1 MKNDRSSMPKT
12 SAPLARSLRA
22 SACDVLARFVLVLL
36 LLPLHAAFAQDPKVP
51 NRVLD
56 LHGTNSYVELP
67 PDIFNALAEATV
79 EGWVKWDA
87 LGNWARFFDFGQPY
101 RTMAVSQDAR
111 TAGLEF
117 EIWPR
122 RPDGSPA
129 SNAERVAGHN
139 VLQPG
144 RWHHVAAVSGP
155 QGMHLYLD
163 GLRIA
168 TNAFADS
175 FAALGS
181 GGRNLLGWNVWTSND
196 PTVTGLRGQMDEVR
210 VWNHAR
216 TTEQIRAGMF
226 LRLTGKEP
234 GLEGLWNFDD
244 GTANDATPHA
254 RHGKL
259 VGQAT
264 TTAVELPAPETFP
277 VPMIIDGQIVARA
290 AGELPPSVVQLRSG
304 GQLLQSLI
312 PGPRGRFT
320 LIVYPTNDTAELVA
334 IIPAGVSA
342 PQRLVLQ
349 PGTRQSVGL
358 DLGSPTAARAT
369 TNAFVTALADAM
381 RQAPDAL
388 LDLGFLDLMRLGPEL
403 EPLNPILVNAM
414 ESQSVEIRIRAATLL
429 GASGRSSV
437 PVVESLSRAADSENP
452 VVRAIALLSLKGL
465 PVPQPLVAIYEKRS
479 LSIAHLFAGLL
490 LAFTGTHLLL
500 YLLLP
505 RQPTNL
511 YFALF
516 GLAAAAQTYVN
527 GSGSANYL
535 LATSTAMAAGLL
547 GLRLLYALFYPRA
560 LRVFWVFLGLVLL
573 WPLALVFFV
582 GEMPQPTTLGTVV
595 QVFGAQVAGQPGN
608 LGILSGAASLVTFA
622 MFVETV
628 RVVLVSIFRGKD
640 GAWLIGLGYLTL
652 VLCWLARLVSVGL
665 LFLGVL
671 PARHFSLL
679 FNSIPNA
686 GVVVFVACT
695 SVHLARNYARVYRE
709 LRVALDGIRQKHEQ
723 LAQAQWQAEQA
734 RQTADAANQAKSQF
748 LANMSHELRTPL
760 NAIIG
765 YSEMLQESAQE
776 DGHTGYVP
784 DLEKIGAAAR
794 HQLSLINDILDLSK
808 IEAGKTTL
816 YLEEFAVEPM
826 LREVATTIQPL
837 VARNGNQFA
846 VECPAD
852 IGSMRADLTK
862 VRQTLFNL
870 LSNAAKFTEKGQIRL
885 SVKREDVNREAGSLP
900 VEPSHASRI
909 TFYVT
914 DTGIGMSREQI
925 ARLFEAFAQ
934 ADPSTTRKFGGTGLG
949 LAISRKFCRM
959 MGGDLTVASEPGKG
973 STFTATLPAVVQSGT
988 AEADLRA
995 EDRQGGPPPD
1005 AATVLVIDDDPAAR
1019 DLTGRVLSK
1028 EGFAVKCAANG
1039 PEGLELARRVHPA
1052 VIALD
1057 VMMPGMDGWAVLAAL
1072 KADPQLAAIPVIM
1085 MTIVDDRNLGFA
1097 LGAAEYLTKPIDWN
1111 RLAAVLRKYRHTAAR
1126 GQVLVVEDD
1135 AATRELLERNLERD
1149 GWSVAL
1155 ADNGRAALAI
1165 LAARPVAIILLDLLM
1180 PEMDGFEFLDELRR
1194 RPEWRR
1200 IPVVVITSKDLTEA
1214 DRRRLNG
1221 GVARIVQK
1229 GTLSFD
1235 ELLGAMRALVA
1246 GASTAAPPP
1255 VVPGPRTNPEQP
1267 NHG

>member
-1 MKNDRSSMPKT
+1 MKNDRCSMRKT
-12 SAPLARSLRA
+12 DAPPARSLRA
-22 SACDVLARFVLVLL
+22 SHDVLAWFLLALL
-36 LLPLHAAFAQDPKVP
+36 LLQLHAVFAQDSKAP

-67 PDIFNALAEATV
+67 PDIFNALTEATV

-87 LGNWARFFDFGQPY
+87 LGNWARFFDFGEPF

-122 RPDGSPA
+122 QPDGSPA

-144 RWHHVAAVSGP
+144 RWHHIAAVSGP
-155 QGMHLYLD
+155 QGMQLYLD

-168 TNAFADS
+168 TNGFAGS
-175 FAALGS
+175 FVTLGS
-181 GGRNLLGWNVWTSND
+181 GGRNLLGWNVWASND

-226 LRLTGKEP
+226 LRLTGQEP
-234 GLEGLWNFDD
+234 GLAGLWNFDD
-244 GTANDATPHA
+244 GTANDVTPHA
-254 RHGKL
+254 HHGKL
-259 VGQAT
+259 VGQAAT
-264 TTAVELPAPETFP
+264 AAVELPAPESFP
-277 VPMIIDGQIVARA
+277 VPMIIDGQIVARE
-290 AGELPPSVVQLRSG
+290 AGELPPTVVQLLSG

-312 PGPRGRFT
+312 PSPRGGFT
-320 LIVYPTNDTAELVA
+320 IIVYPTNDTAELVA
-334 IIPAGVSA
+334 ISPASASA

-358 DLGSPTAARAT
+358 DLGSPTAAT
-369 TNAFVTALADAM
+369 GSSNAFMTALADAM

-388 LDLGFLDLMRLGPEL
+388 LDLGFLDLMRMGPAL
-403 EPLNPILVNAM
+403 EPLNPILLTAM
-414 ESQSVEIRIRAATLL
+414 QSQSVEVRIRAATLL

-465 PVPQPLVAIYEKRS
+465 PVPEPLQAIYEKRS
-479 LSIAHLFAGLL
+479 LAIAHLFAGLL

-560 LRVFWVFLGLVLL
+560 PRVFWVFLGLVLL

-595 QVFGAQVAGQPGN
+595 QVFDAQVAGRPN
-608 LGILSGAASLVTFA
+608 HLGILSGAASLVTFA
-622 MFVETV
+622 IFVETV
-628 RVVLVSIFRGKD
+628 RVVLVSIFRGKE

-652 VLCWLARLVSVGL
+652 ILCWLARLVSVGL
-665 LFLGVL
+665 LFVGVL

-709 LRVALDGIRQKHEQ
+709 LRAALDGIRQKHEQ
-723 LAQAQWQAEQA
+723 LSQAQQQAEQA
-734 RQTADAANQAKSQF
+734 RRAADSANQAKSQF

-765 YSEMLQESAQE
+765 YGEMLQESAQE
-776 DGHTGYVP
+776 DGQTGYLA
-784 DLEKIGAAAR
+784 DLEKICAAAR
-794 HQLSLINDILDLSK
+794 HQLGLINDILDLSK

-816 YLEEFAVEPM
+816 YLEEFAIETMV
-826 LREVATTIQPL
+826 REVATTIQPL
-837 VARNGNQFA
+837 VSRNGNQFTL
-846 VECPAD
+846 ECPAD
-852 IGSMRADLTK
+852 VGSMRADLTK

-870 LSNAAKFTEKGQIRL
+870 LSNAAKFTERGTITLRVIRTLDARL
-885 SVKREDVNREAGSLP
+885 STLNFV
-900 VEPSHASRI
+900 
-909 TFYVT
+909 VT

-925 ARLFEAFAQ
+925 ARLFEVFAQ

-949 LAISRKFCRM
+949 LAISRRFCRM
-959 MGGDLTVASEPGKG
+959 MGGDLTVASELGKG
-973 STFTATLPAVVQSGT
+973 SAFTVSLPAEVQPGVL
-988 AEADLRA
+988 EGGLR
-995 EDRQGGPPPD
+995 DGDPKGGPSPD

-1019 DLTGRVLSK
+1019 DLTGRVLGK

-1039 PEGLELARRVHPA
+1039 PEGLELARRVHPT

-1111 RLAAVLRKYRHTAAR
+1111 RLVAVLRKHHRTAASGR
-1126 GQVLVVEDD
+1126 VLVIEDD
-1135 AATRELLERNLERD
+1135 AATRELLQRNLERD

-1155 ADNGRAALAI
+1155 AGNGRVALAT
-1165 LAARPVAIILLDLLM
+1165 LAAEPVAIILLDLLM

-1194 RPEWRR
+1194 RPDWRR
-1200 IPVVVITSKDLTEA
+1200 IPVVVITSKDLTEE
-1214 DRRRLNG
+1214 DRRHLNG
-1221 GVARIVQK
+1221 GVARIIQK
-1229 GTLSFD
+1229 GALSFD
-1235 ELLGAMRALVA
+1235 ELLGAVRALA
-1246 GASTAAPPP
+1246 ADASATAPPP
-1255 VVPGPRTNPEQP
+1255 VVAGHQSNPEQP